1 MVMLEFHSLFL
12 DRFVWVIHLN
22 VPAKVFTR
30 EKTLVDFI
38 YTKTALEFRVK
49 AMAVLNSLPQLLP
62 WPFMIFSRAG
72 LILYASHSFKNLF
85 IKPPAEGES
94 LKTIFLQFSPEL
106 TPHWS
111 GMIETQSGIL
121 KAHQCF
127 LDIVIKHDETYPKQ
141 LWLFVKT
148 DGESSSSN
156 ALGES
161 LKKAQLGLKQKS
173 LFIAN
178 ICHEIRNSLSMIHGL
193 CEINLESKTEEKNHT
208 LQKVFHYTYELKNL
222 VQDVLDFSS
231 YEIGGVV
238 LEKIPFD
245 PVEVFE
251 EIVTLNYPSTQ
262 RKNIELVALA
272 CPHSPRSVMG
282 DSMKFRRLIIN
293 LLSNA
298 IKFTEKGFV
307 HCTLD
312 FKAQDS
318 HYLVSITVQ
327 DSGIGISPEQCR
339 KIFEPFTQAEDS
351 TARRF
356 GGHGL
361 GLSIVRDLAKAMDG
375 SIEVNSA
382 IDQGSQ
388 FIATIK
394 LDANPQCEFDYRSDL
409 TGSKILLLG
418 GHADVQNWLI
428 DYLTTCKAKVI
439 LASSN
444 QEAEEL
450 WDQCVNQP
458 EPFTHVIVDLPQDT
472 APNLS
477 LIPLDKIIL
486 IADRD
491 LHLRGIKQIPKPLT
505 LTALNNYFG
514 LPSHQTHA
522 FNSNNQENTLK
533 RVLKILLAED
543 NEVNREVTCRRLKSA
558 GHEVTATVDGQ
569 AALELW
575 QSKNFDLVLI
585 DLQMPVLD
593 GMSLV
598 KSIRR
603 EEIQFQRRPTKLV
616 ALTGMNYS
624 DQNSR
629 ELKEIGLD
637 DYFQK
642 PIRGADLI
650 TKINQLFIGTDS
662 QIPLD
667 EFHTALLDSD
677 EEEIEDLKCA
687 GRIFL
692 RHSQSLICQFEQVM
706 QGADPEYISKEC
718 HNLKGMLALMSCPTL
733 AHFAGELEQSPHGP
747 RAKDYG
753 KKLSDGLRRLE
764 HSLNLSRVLVPHGQD
779 KNSAQH

>member
-1 MVMLEFHSLFL
+1 
-12 DRFVWVIHLN
+12 
-22 VPAKVFTR
+22 
-30 EKTLVDFI
+30 
-38 YTKTALEFRVK
+38 
-49 AMAVLNSLPQLLP
+49 MAVLNSLPHLLP
-62 WPFMIFSRAG
+62 WPFIIYSTTG
-72 LILYASHSFKNLF
+72 LILYASQSFKNLF
-85 IKPPAEGES
+85 IKPPVEGES
-94 LKTIFLQFSPEL
+94 LESIFLQFSPKL
-106 TPHWS
+106 TPDWS
-111 GMIETQSGIL
+111 GRIETKSGLL
-121 KAHQCF
+121 KGPECF
-127 LDIVIKHDETYPKQ
+127 LDTVIKSDVEHPKQ
-141 LWLFVKT
+141 RWLFVKI
-148 DGESSSSN
+148 DYDSPPHN
-156 ALGES
+156 ALVES
-161 LKKAQLGLKQKS
+161 LKKAQADLKQKS

-193 CEINLESKTEEKNHT
+193 CEMNLESKAEERNLT
-208 LQKVFHYTYELKNL
+208 LQKVFHYSYELKNL

-231 YEIGGVV
+231 YEMGGVV
-238 LEKIPFD
+238 LEKMPFD

-251 EIVTLNYPSTQ
+251 EIVTLNYPTTQ

-272 CPHSPRSVMG
+272 CPHSPRSVIG

-307 HCTLD
+307 HCYLD

-318 HYLVSITVQ
+318 HYLVSVTVH
-327 DSGIGISPEQCR
+327 DSGIGISSEQCR

-361 GLSIVRDLAKAMDG
+361 GLSIVRDLTKAMGG
-375 SIEVNSA
+375 SIEVNSK
-382 IDQGSQ
+382 INQGSQ
-388 FIATIK
+388 FTATIQ
-394 LDANPQCEFDYRSDL
+394 LDTNPPCEFDNCVNL
-409 TGSKILLLG
+409 TGSKILLMG
-418 GHADVQNWLI
+418 GHADIQNRLI
-428 DYLTTCKAKVI
+428 HYLTICKAKVV

-444 QEAEEL
+444 QEAEEI
-450 WDQCVNQP
+450 WHQSINQP
-458 EPFTHVIVDLPQDT
+458 EPFTHVIIDLPQDT

-514 LPSHQTHA
+514 QPPHQTYA
-522 FNSNNQENTLK
+522 FNSHHKENTLN

-543 NEVNREVTCRRLKSA
+543 NEVNREVTSRRLKSA

-575 QSKNFDLVLI
+575 RSKNFDLILI
-585 DLQMPVLD
+585 DLQMPLLN

-598 KSIRR
+598 KCIRQ
-603 EEIQFQRRPTKLV
+603 EEIQSQRRPTKLV
-616 ALTGMNYS
+616 ALTGMNYT
-624 DQNSR
+624 DKNNC
-629 ELKEIGLD
+629 ELKKIGLD

-642 PIRGADLI
+642 PIRGTDLI
-650 TKINQLFIGTDS
+650 LKVNQLFIASDS
-662 QIPLD
+662 QSPLD
-667 EFHTALLDSD
+667 EFHIALVDAD

-692 RHSQSLICQFEQVM
+692 RHSQTVIRQFEHVM
-706 QGADPEYISKEC
+706 QGADTESIIKEC
-718 HNLKGMLALMSCPTL
+718 HNLKGMLGLMSCPTL
-733 AHFAGELEQSPHGP
+733 AHFAAELEQNPHGP

-753 KKLSDGLRRLE
+753 KKLSDGLHRLQE
-764 HSLNLSRVLVPHGQD
+764 SLTLSPVFAPHGQD
-779 KNSAQH
+779 QD

>member
-1 MVMLEFHSLFL
+1 MV
-12 DRFVWVIHLN
+12 
-22 VPAKVFTR
+22 
-30 EKTLVDFI
+30 
-38 YTKTALEFRVK
+38 
-49 AMAVLNSLPQLLP
+49 VLNSLPHLLP
-62 WPFMIFSRAG
+62 WPFIIYTKTG
-72 LILYASHSFKNLF
+72 LILHVSHSFKNLF
-85 IKPPAEGES
+85 IKPPIEGES
-94 LKTIFLQFSPEL
+94 LETIFLPFSPKL
-106 TPHWS
+106 NPTWS
-111 GMIETQSGIL
+111 GVIEAKNGIL
-121 KAHQCF
+121 KSSECF
-127 LDIVIKHDETYPKQ
+127 LDIVVTPDEKYPKQ
-141 LWLFVKT
+141 FWLFVST
-148 DGESSSSN
+148 DSHSPTKSTLN
-156 ALGES
+156 AS

-178 ICHEIRNSLSMIHGL
+178 ICHEIRNSLNIIHGL
-193 CEINLESKTEEKNHT
+193 CEINLESKTEEKNLT
-208 LQKVFHYTYELKNL
+208 LQKVFHYSYELKNL

-231 YEIGGVV
+231 YEMGGVV
-238 LEKIPFD
+238 LEKMPFD

-251 EIVTLNYPSTQ
+251 EIVTLNYPTTQ

-272 CPHSPRSVMG
+272 CPHSPRSVIG

-307 HCTLD
+307 HCYLD

-318 HYLVSITVQ
+318 HYLVSITIQ
-327 DSGIGISPEQCR
+327 DSGIGISDEQCR
-339 KIFEPFTQAEDS
+339 KIFEPFAQAEDS

-361 GLSIVRDLAKAMDG
+361 GLSIVRDLAKAMGG
-375 SIEVNSA
+375 SIEVNSK
-382 IDQGSQ
+382 INQGSQ
-388 FIATIK
+388 FTATIQ
-394 LDANPQCEFDYRSDL
+394 LDTNPPCEFDNCVNL
-409 TGSKILLLG
+409 TGSKILLMG
-418 GHADVQNWLI
+418 GHADIQNRLI
-428 DYLTTCKAKVI
+428 HYLTICKAKVV

-450 WDQCVNQP
+450 WHQSIKQP
-458 EPFTHVIVDLPQDT
+458 EPFTHVIIDLPQDT

-514 LPSHQTHA
+514 QPSHQTYA
-522 FNSNNQENTLK
+522 FNSHHKENTLN

-543 NEVNREVTCRRLKSA
+543 NEVNREVTSRRLKSA

-575 QSKNFDLVLI
+575 RSKNFDLVLI
-585 DLQMPVLD
+585 DLQMPLLD

-598 KSIRR
+598 KCIRQ
-603 EEIQFQRRPTKLV
+603 EEIQSQRRPTKLV
-616 ALTGMNYS
+616 ALTGMNYT
-624 DQNSR
+624 DKNNH

-637 DYFQK
+637 DYFLK

-650 TKINQLFIGTDS
+650 NKVNQLFVASDS
-662 QIPLD
+662 QSPLD
-667 EFHTALLDSD
+667 EFHTALVDAD
-677 EEEIEDLKCA
+677 DEEIEDLKCA

-692 RHSQSLICQFEQVM
+692 RHSQTVIRQFEHVM
-706 QGADPEYISKEC
+706 QGADTESIIKEC

-733 AHFAGELEQSPHGP
+733 AHLAAELEQNPHGP

-753 KKLSDGLRRLE
+753 KKLSDGLHRLQE
-764 HSLNLSRVLVPHGQD
+764 SLTLSPVFAPHGQD
-779 KNSAQH
+779 QD

>member
-1 MVMLEFHSLFL
+1 
-12 DRFVWVIHLN
+12 
-22 VPAKVFTR
+22 
-30 EKTLVDFI
+30 
-38 YTKTALEFRVK
+38 
-49 AMAVLNSLPQLLP
+49 MAALNSLPHLLP
-62 WPFMIFSRAG
+62 WPFIIYSTTG

-85 IKPPAEGES
+85 INPPVEGES
-94 LKTIFLQFSPEL
+94 LESIFLQFSPKL
-106 TPHWS
+106 KPDWS
-111 GMIETQSGIL
+111 GRIETKSGLL
-121 KAHQCF
+121 KGPECF
-127 LDIVIKHDETYPKQ
+127 LDIVIKSDVEHPKQ
-141 LWLFVKT
+141 RWLFVKI
-148 DGESSSSN
+148 DCDSPPHN
-156 ALGES
+156 ALVES
-161 LKKAQLGLKQKS
+161 LKNAQADLKQKS

-193 CEINLESKTEEKNHT
+193 CEMNLESKAEERNLT
-208 LQKVFHYTYELKNL
+208 LQKVFHYSYELKNL

-231 YEIGGVV
+231 YEMGGVV
-238 LEKIPFD
+238 LEKMPFD

-251 EIVTLNYPSTQ
+251 EIVTLNYPATQ

-272 CPHSPRSVMG
+272 CPHSPRSVIG

-307 HCTLD
+307 HCYLD
-312 FKAQDS
+312 FKAQES
-318 HYLVSITVQ
+318 HYLVSITIQ
-327 DSGIGISPEQCR
+327 DSGIGISGEQCR

-361 GLSIVRDLAKAMDG
+361 GLSIVRDLTKAMGG
-375 SIEVNSA
+375 SVEVNSE
-382 IDQGSQ
+382 INQGSQ
-388 FIATIK
+388 FTATIQ
-394 LDANPQCEFDYRSDL
+394 LDANPQCEFDDRVNL
-409 TGSKILLLG
+409 TGSKILLIG
-418 GHADVQNWLI
+418 GHADIQNRLI
-428 DYLTTCKAKVI
+428 NYFTTCKAKVM

-444 QEAEEL
+444 QEAEEF
-450 WDQCVNQP
+450 WYQSITQP
-458 EPFTHVIVDLPQDT
+458 EPFTHVIIDLPQDT

-477 LIPLDKIIL
+477 LIPLDRIIL

-514 LPSHQTHA
+514 QPSHQTYA
-522 FNSNNQENTLK
+522 FNSHHKENSLK

-543 NEVNREVTCRRLKSA
+543 NEVNREVTSRRLKSA

-575 QSKNFDLVLI
+575 RSKNFDLILI

-593 GMSLV
+593 GISLV
-598 KSIRR
+598 KYIRR
-603 EEIQFQRRPTKLV
+603 EEFQSQRRPTKLV
-616 ALTGMNYS
+616 ALTGMNYT
-624 DQNSR
+624 DKNNC
-629 ELKEIGLD
+629 ELKKIGLD

-642 PIRGADLI
+642 PIRGIDLI
-650 TKINQLFIGTDS
+650 HKINQLFVATDS
-662 QIPLD
+662 QSPLD
-667 EFHTALLDSD
+667 EFHIALVDAD

-692 RHSQSLICQFEQVM
+692 RHSQTVIRQFEHVM
-706 QGADPEYISKEC
+706 QGADPESISKEC

-733 AHFAGELEQSPHGP
+733 AHFASELEQNPHGP

-753 KKLSDGLRRLE
+753 KKLSDGLHRLQE
-764 HSLNLSRVLVPHGQD
+764 SLTLSPVFAPHGQD
-779 KNSAQH
+779 QD

>member
-1 MVMLEFHSLFL
+1 
-12 DRFVWVIHLN
+12 
-22 VPAKVFTR
+22 
-30 EKTLVDFI
+30 
-38 YTKTALEFRVK
+38 
-49 AMAVLNSLPQLLP
+49 MAVLNSLPHLLP
-62 WPFMIFSRAG
+62 WPFIIYSTTG
-72 LILYASHSFKNLF
+72 LILYASQSFKNLF
-85 IKPPAEGES
+85 IKPPVEGES
-94 LKTIFLQFSPEL
+94 LESIFLQFSPKL
-106 TPHWS
+106 TPDWS
-111 GMIETQSGIL
+111 GRIETKSGLL
-121 KAHQCF
+121 KGPECF
-127 LDIVIKHDETYPKQ
+127 LDTVIKSDVEHPKQ
-141 LWLFVKT
+141 RWLFVKI
-148 DGESSSSN
+148 DYDSPPHN
-156 ALGES
+156 ALVES
-161 LKKAQLGLKQKS
+161 LKKAQADLKQKS

-193 CEINLESKTEEKNHT
+193 CEMNLESKAEERNLT
-208 LQKVFHYTYELKNL
+208 LQKVFHYSYELKNL

-231 YEIGGVV
+231 YEMGGVV
-238 LEKIPFD
+238 LEKMPFD

-251 EIVTLNYPSTQ
+251 EIVTLNYPTTQ

-272 CPHSPRSVMG
+272 CPHSPRSVIG

-307 HCTLD
+307 HCYLD

-318 HYLVSITVQ
+318 HYLVSITIH
-327 DSGIGISPEQCR
+327 DSGIGISSEQCR

-361 GLSIVRDLAKAMDG
+361 GLSIVRDLTKAMGG
-375 SIEVNSA
+375 SIEVNSK
-382 IDQGSQ
+382 INQGSQ
-388 FIATIK
+388 FTATIQ
-394 LDANPQCEFDYRSDL
+394 LDTNPPCEFDNCVNL
-409 TGSKILLLG
+409 TGSKILLMG
-418 GHADVQNWLI
+418 GHADIQNRLI
-428 DYLTTCKAKVI
+428 HYLTICKAKVV

-444 QEAEEL
+444 QEAEEI
-450 WDQCVNQP
+450 WHQSINQP
-458 EPFTHVIVDLPQDT
+458 EPFTHVIIDLPQDT

-514 LPSHQTHA
+514 QPPHQTYA
-522 FNSNNQENTLK
+522 FNSHHKENTLN

-543 NEVNREVTCRRLKSA
+543 NEVNREVTSRRLKSA

-575 QSKNFDLVLI
+575 RSKNFDLILI
-585 DLQMPVLD
+585 DLQMPLLN

-598 KSIRR
+598 KCIRQ
-603 EEIQFQRRPTKLV
+603 EEIQSQRRPTKLV
-616 ALTGMNYS
+616 ALTGMNYT
-624 DQNSR
+624 DKNNC
-629 ELKEIGLD
+629 ELKKIGLD

-642 PIRGADLI
+642 PIRGTDLI
-650 TKINQLFIGTDS
+650 LKVNQLFIASDS
-662 QIPLD
+662 QSPLD
-667 EFHTALLDSD
+667 EFHIALVDAD

-692 RHSQSLICQFEQVM
+692 RHSQTVIRQFEHVM
-706 QGADPEYISKEC
+706 QGADTESIIKEC
-718 HNLKGMLALMSCPTL
+718 HNLKGMLGLMSCPTL
-733 AHFAGELEQSPHGP
+733 AHFAAELEQNPHGP

-753 KKLSDGLRRLE
+753 KKLSDGLHRLQE
-764 HSLNLSRVLVPHGQD
+764 SLTLSPVFAPHGQD
-779 KNSAQH
+779 QD

>member
-1 MVMLEFHSLFL
+1 MV
-12 DRFVWVIHLN
+12 
-22 VPAKVFTR
+22 
-30 EKTLVDFI
+30 
-38 YTKTALEFRVK
+38 
-49 AMAVLNSLPQLLP
+49 VLNSLPQLLP
-62 WPFMIFSRAG
+62 WPFMIFSKAG

-85 IKPPAEGES
+85 IESPLEGES
-94 LKTIFLQFSPEL
+94 VKTIFPQFSPEL
-106 TPHWS
+106 SPDWS
-111 GMIETQSGIL
+111 GTIEAQRGLL
-121 KAHQCF
+121 KASECSLNIIITSDAQCP
-127 LDIVIKHDETYPKQ
+127 IQ
-141 LWLFVKT
+141 RWLFVKT
-148 DGESSSSN
+148 DCSAHPDG
-156 ALGES
+156 ALGAS
-161 LKKAQLGLKQKS
+161 LEKAQQELKQKS

-178 ICHEIRNSLSMIHGL
+178 ICHEIRNSLSIIHGL
-193 CEINLESKTEEKNHT
+193 CEINLESKTEEKDLT
-208 LQKVFHYTYELKNL
+208 LQKVFYYSHELKNL

-238 LEKIPFD
+238 LEKTAFD
-245 PVEVFE
+245 PVQVFE
-251 EIVTLNYPSTQ
+251 EIVTLNYPATQ

-272 CPHSPRSVMG
+272 CPHAPRSVMG

-312 FKAQDS
+312 FKAQES

-327 DSGIGISPEQCR
+327 DSGIGISSEQCR

-361 GLSIVRDLAKAMDG
+361 GLSIVRDLTKAMNG

-382 IDQGSQ
+382 INQGSQ
-388 FIATIK
+388 FIASIK
-394 LDANPQCEFDYRSDL
+394 LDANPQCEFDYRADL
-409 TGSKILLLG
+409 TGSKILLMG
-418 GHADVQNWLI
+418 GHADIQNWLI
-428 DYLTTCKAKVI
+428 DYFACANAQVI
-439 LASSN
+439 LATSN

-450 WDQCVNQP
+450 WHQSLGGLN
-458 EPFTHVIVDLPQDT
+458 PFTHVIIDLPQDT

-486 IADRD
+486 LADRD
-491 LHLRGIKQIPKPLT
+491 LHLRGLKQIPKPLT

-514 LPSHQTHA
+514 QPSHQTSA
-522 FNSNNQENTLK
+522 LKSNHQETILK

-585 DLQMPVLD
+585 DLQMPLLD

-598 KSIRR
+598 KTIRE
-603 EEIQFQRRPTKLV
+603 EEIQSQRRPTKLV

-624 DQNSR
+624 DQNNR

-637 DYFQK
+637 GYFQK

-650 TKINQLFIGTDS
+650 TRINQLFIGTDAQS
-662 QIPLD
+662 PLD
-667 EFHTALLDSD
+667 EFHTALLDAD

-706 QGADPEYISKEC
+706 QGADPESISKEC

-764 HSLNLSRVLVPHGQD
+764 HSLNLSAVLVPHGQD
-779 KNSAQH
+779 KNSAQY

>member
-1 MVMLEFHSLFL
+1 
-12 DRFVWVIHLN
+12 
-22 VPAKVFTR
+22 
-30 EKTLVDFI
+30 
-38 YTKTALEFRVK
+38 
-49 AMAVLNSLPQLLP
+49 
-62 WPFMIFSRAG
+62 
-72 LILYASHSFKNLF
+72 
-85 IKPPAEGES
+85 
-94 LKTIFLQFSPEL
+94 
-106 TPHWS
+106 
-111 GMIETQSGIL
+111 
-121 KAHQCF
+121 
-127 LDIVIKHDETYPKQ
+127 
-141 LWLFVKT
+141 
-148 DGESSSSN
+148 
-156 ALGES
+156 
-161 LKKAQLGLKQKS
+161 
-173 LFIAN
+173 
-178 ICHEIRNSLSMIHGL
+178 
-193 CEINLESKTEEKNHT
+193 
-208 LQKVFHYTYELKNL
+208 
-222 VQDVLDFSS
+222 
-231 YEIGGVV
+231 
-238 LEKIPFD
+238 
-245 PVEVFE
+245 
-251 EIVTLNYPSTQ
+251 
-262 RKNIELVALA
+262 
-272 CPHSPRSVMG
+272 MG

-312 FKAQDS
+312 FKAQES

-327 DSGIGISPEQCR
+327 DSGIGISSEQCR

-361 GLSIVRDLAKAMDG
+361 GLSIVRDLAQAMNG
-375 SIEVNSA
+375 SIEVNSS
-382 IDQGSQ
+382 ISQGSQ

-394 LDANPQCEFDYRSDL
+394 LDANPQCEFDYRADL
-409 TGSKILLLG
+409 TGSKILLMG

-428 DYLTTCKAKVI
+428 DYFTCANAQVI
-439 LASSN
+439 LATSN

-450 WDQCVNQP
+450 WYQSLGGLN
-458 EPFTHVIVDLPQDT
+458 PFTHVIIDLPQDT

-486 IADRD
+486 LADRD
-491 LHLRGIKQIPKPLT
+491 LHLRGLKQIPKPLT

-514 LPSHQTHA
+514 QPSHQTSA
-522 FNSNNQENTLK
+522 LKSNHQETILK

-585 DLQMPVLD
+585 DLQMPLLD

-598 KSIRR
+598 KTIRE
-603 EEIQFQRRPTKLV
+603 EEIQSQRRPTKLV

-624 DQNSR
+624 DQNNR

-637 DYFQK
+637 GYFQK

-650 TKINQLFIGTDS
+650 TRINQLFIGTDAQS
-662 QIPLD
+662 PLD
-667 EFHTALLDSD
+667 EFHTALLDAD

-692 RHSQSLICQFEQVM
+692 RHSQSLIGQFEQVM
-706 QGADPEYISKEC
+706 HGADPESISKEC
-718 HNLKGMLALMSCPTL
+718 HNLKGMLALMSCSTL

-764 HSLNLSRVLVPHGQD
+764 HSLNLSAVLVPHGQD
-779 KNSAQH
+779 KNSAQY